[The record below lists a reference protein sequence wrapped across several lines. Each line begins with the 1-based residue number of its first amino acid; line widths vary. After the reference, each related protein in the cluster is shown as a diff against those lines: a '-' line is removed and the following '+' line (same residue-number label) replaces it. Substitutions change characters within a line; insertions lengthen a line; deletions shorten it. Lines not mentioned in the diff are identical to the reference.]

1 MKKWFYLILVLT
13 VFLILAACGNGDDT
27 GTEEPSDEA
36 PAGQEDNTEGEMPE
50 NVTVELMNQ
59 NEQSVGTAEL
69 EETDAGVVINLD
81 ASDLPSG
88 EFGFHI
94 HENGQCEAP
103 DFESA
108 GGHFNPTDASHGAD
122 HEEGPHAGD
131 LPNLTVGEDG
141 LVQEEITAEGVT
153 LETGKENSLLDSDGT
168 ALVIHE
174 GTDDYESQPSG
185 DAGDRMIC
193 GEISQ

>member
-1 MKKWFYLILVLT
+1 MKKWFYLILILT
-13 VFLILAACGNGDDT
+13 VPLILAACGNSNE
-27 GTEEPSDEA
+27 TETEAPNDEA
-36 PAGQEDNTEGEMPE
+36 PAEEEGNTEGEMPE
-50 NVTVELMNQ
+50 KITVELMNQ
-59 NEQSVGTAEL
+59 DEQNVGTAEL
-69 EETDAGVVINLD
+69 EETDDGVAINLQ

-108 GGHFNPTDASHGAD
+108 GGHFNPTDASHGMD

-141 LVQEEITAEGVT
+141 SVQEEIIAEGVT
-153 LETGKENSLLDSDGT
+153 LVTGNENSLLDSGGT

-174 GTDDYESQPSG
+174 GADDYESQPSG
-185 DAGDRMIC
+185 DAGDRMVC